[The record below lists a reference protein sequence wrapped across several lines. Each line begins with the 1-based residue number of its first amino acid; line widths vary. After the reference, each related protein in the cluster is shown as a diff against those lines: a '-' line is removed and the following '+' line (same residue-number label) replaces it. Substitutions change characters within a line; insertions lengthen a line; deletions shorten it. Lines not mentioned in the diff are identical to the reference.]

1 MPIAFILLLALVGLL
16 CLGVTFGGLLW
27 IPFAGFAF
35 AALIGLIMGGMG
47 AAPPPK
53 FKDVMKE
60 KMNEE
65 IRKSNAREKQKEEI
79 KRKRNE
85 KVKE

>member
-1 MPIAFILLLALVGLL
+1 MPIAFFLLLALVGLL

-53 FKDVMKE
+53 FKDVMK
-60 KMNEE
+60 KIEE
-65 IRKSNAREKQKEEI
+65 EEAREKQKEE
-79 KRKRNE
+79 KRLKEE
-85 KVKE
+85 KTKK

>member
-35 AALIGLIMGGMG
+35 ASLIGLIMGGMG

-53 FKDVMKE
+53 FKDVMK
-60 KMNEE
+60 KIEE
-65 IRKSNAREKQKEEI
+65 EEAREKQKEE
-79 KRKRNE
+79 KRLKEE
-85 KVKE
+85 KTKK

>member
-35 AALIGLIMGGMG
+35 AALIGLIMGVMG
-47 AAPPPK
+47 AEPPSK
-53 FKDVMKE
+53 FKDVM
-60 KMNEE
+60 EE
-65 IRKSNAREKQKEEI
+65 IEEEEERKQEAREKQKEEI

-85 KVKE
+85 KGKE

>member
-1 MPIAFILLLALVGLL
+1 MPIAFILLLALIILL

-27 IPFAGFAF
+27 IPFAGIAL
-35 AALIGLIMGGMG
+35 AAVIGFIMAMAGVKQ
-47 AAPPPK
+47 PPK

-65 IRKSNAREKQKEEI
+65 IRKNNARRKEERD
-79 KRKRNE
+79 KKQE
-85 KVKE
+85 K

>member
-27 IPFAGFAF
+27 IPFVGFAF

-53 FKDVMKE
+53 FKDVMK
-60 KMNEE
+60 KIEE
-65 IRKSNAREKQKEEI
+65 EEERKQEAREKQKEE
-79 KRKRNE
+79 KRLKEE
-85 KVKE
+85 KTKK

>member
-1 MPIAFILLLALVGLL
+1 MPIAFILLLALVELL

-53 FKDVMKE
+53 FKDVMK
-60 KMNEE
+60 KIEE
-65 IRKSNAREKQKEEI
+65 EEAREKQKEE
-79 KRKRNE
+79 KRLKEE
-85 KVKE
+85 KTKK

>member
-53 FKDVMKE
+53 FKDVMK
-60 KMNEE
+60 KIEE
-65 IRKSNAREKQKEEI
+65 EEAREKQKEE
-79 KRKRNE
+79 KRLKEE
-85 KVKE
+85 KTKK

>member
-35 AALIGLIMGGMG
+35 AALIGLIMGVMG
-47 AAPPPK
+47 AA
-53 FKDVMKE
+53 
-60 KMNEE
+60 
-65 IRKSNAREKQKEEI
+65 A
-79 KRKRNE
+79 
-85 KVKE
+85 